1 MVSGIMLLETIEE
14 GFCLVVSFM
23 NEDGYFMTWILL
35 LTRLFDKSLNKLW
48 WPVDV
53 SKGLESTDFS
63 VGGLR
68 G

>member
-1 MVSGIMLLETIEE
+1 MVSGIMLFETIEE
-14 GFCLVVSFM
+14 GCCLVVSFIKD
-23 NEDGYFMTWILL
+23 DGYLMTWILL

-48 WPVDV
+48 CPVDV
-53 SKGLESTDFS
+53 SKGFESTDFS